1 MSAVD
6 LQIIRP
12 DWPAPPG
19 VRAAF
24 TLRTGGVSVAPYD
37 SLNLGARIG
46 DSLEAVAE
54 NRRRV
59 RETLQLPAEP
69 VWLEQVHGIEVV
81 ELDGAGALGGAH
93 GVGSGGSAGAALCS
107 GKVTPRARTGIA
119 DTAGL
124 RDTEGVAGDFGVGG
138 DAVID
143 HAGHVPP
150 TGDAS
155 VERGAGQVCAIRVA
169 ELGVPPTGDAS
180 VARGAGQVCA
190 IRVADCMP
198 VLFAAHDGSV
208 VGAAHAGWRGLAGG
222 VLEATI
228 GRLGV
233 PAAEL
238 IAWMG
243 PAIGPKHFEV
253 GEDVRGAFTA
263 RDVGAASAFVA
274 NARGRWQCD
283 LYELARRRLNA
294 LGVSG
299 IYGGGWCTFAE
310 ADRFFSYRR
319 DRQCGRMAAL
329 IWIEPGRG

>member
-1 MSAVD
+1 MSYPLDTGPD
-6 LQIIRP
+6 LQIITP
-12 DWPAPPG
+12 EWPAPRG

-46 DSLEAVAE
+46 DSPEAVAE

-59 RETLQLPAEP
+59 REKLRLPGEP
-69 VWLEQVHGIEVV
+69 IWLEQVHGVEVV
-81 ELDGAGALGGAH
+81 ELGF
-93 GVGSGGSAGAALCS
+93 VGAAD
-107 GKVTPRARTGIA
+107 VVATG
-119 DTAGL
+119 DRPLTA
-124 RDTEGVAGDFGVGG
+124 
-138 DAVID
+138 
-143 HAGHVPP
+143 
-150 TGDAS
+150 DAS
-155 VERGAGQVCAIRVA
+155 V
-169 ELGVPPTGDAS
+169 T
-180 VARGAGQVCA
+180 RGAGQVCA

-198 VLFAAHDGSV
+198 VLFAARDGSV

-233 PAAEL
+233 PAKEL

-253 GEDVRGAFTA
+253 GEDVRAAFTA
-263 RDVGAASAFVA
+263 TDPGEASAFVA

-283 LYELARRRLNA
+283 LNALARRRLST

-299 IYGGGWCTFAE
+299 IYGGGWCTFAD
-310 ADRFFSYRR
+310 AGRFFSYRR

-329 IWIEPGRG
+329 IWIEPGQG